1 MAQPDFVSRGQDLVL
16 AGQYQEAVKVCRLGL
31 LARPTDV
38 GGRLVLGQALLALR
52 RYDEVLAEMRVAVEL
67 DTNNAGAHQLKG
79 EALLRKGDAFAAVD
93 ALEHA
98 RQLAP
103 TDPAIAGLL
112 AESRLA
118 IAADGARSTGPAMGD
133 YGDSLTKHYPAHR
146 GGDAA
151 GTGASS
157 SLTRPITGG
166 ARAGRTPPPEE
177 LAVGDR
183 SGTVELADVDL
194 EEDEDDEVAE
204 PPLAGGSRRGVAVAE
219 PGQVTSTT
227 TMAVDDDDL
236 VELDEVDEDE
246 TTLGAHGGDHTAA
259 QRPPRRAADASGAAA
274 GRAGLGAAAGGQ
286 PVPRRER
293 WAPTRSPRVRPTP
306 ARARRSCRCCVGAA
320 AHRRAADGGAR
331 RRGTSGV
338 ARQPVARRRRRRS
351 RHPAPS
357 TRCSPTRWPARPSR
371 PLPSSRRWRPGR
383 WPSRRRRAHRPGC
396 RPCRRAEPPAVAGS
410 VMPLRRPR
418 RRRRPWCRCRWR
430 RWSTPS
436 PCRCGRSRSCRR
448 RCPSSTRRCGSRGRP
463 RSCRRRRRPAGDET
477 GSILVAPPGSV
488 APPDGGRRKV

>member
-259 QRPPRRAADASGAAA
+259 QRPPARRADASAPRPAARASAPPPA
-274 GRAGLGAAAGGQ
+274 G
-286 PVPRRER
+286 PVPLASWGPDEVSEGE
-293 WAPTRSPRVRPTP
+293 TN
-306 ARARRSCRCCVGAA
+306 ARARACRCRR
-320 AHRRAADGGAR
+320 RRAPASSRRWRG
-331 RRGTSGV
+331 RRGRPGV
-338 ARQPVARRRRRRS
+338 ARPARRGRRRRRS

-357 TRCSPTRWPARPSR
+357 TRCSPTRSR
-371 PLPSSRRWRPGR
+371 RGRRGRSPSSRRWRPGR

-396 RPCRRAEPPAVAGS
+396 RPCRR
-410 VMPLRRPR
+410 
-418 RRRRPWCRCRWR
+418 
-430 RWSTPS
+430 
-436 PCRCGRSRSCRR
+436 GRSRRR
-448 RCPSSTRRCGSRGRP
+448 S
-463 RSCRRRRRPAGDET
+463 PA
-477 GSILVAPPGSV
+477 
-488 APPDGGRRKV
+488 R